1 MSKEKEKSFKNPNLK
16 REVRNLK
23 SKKLLN
29 QTQK

>member
-1 MSKEKEKSFKNPNLK
+1 MSKEKEKNNKNLNLK

-23 SKKLLN
+23 LKKLLN